1 MVSRK
6 IRKQCL
12 SRIGRW
18 KCFHPTSCH
27 TMRVVST
34 HSSAHTPSHP
44 QHFLFSC
51 INEKYGWPTRRFV
64 VANKFHDPQNVEK
77 ALNCQSAHFS
87 VHFWKQLTIVLQS
100 HFDLQSLPFTCFRC
114 SESKRAQFFW
124 FVRRFGPNWVPLSS
138 PPFVSRFEQLHHDF
152 YPIVFPRHLF
162 VTKRRALKSL
172 THGRTSQYTS
182 PETSLTISHTST
194 PEMRR
199 MLK

>member
-34 HSSAHTPSHP
+34 HSSAHTPSLP

-64 VANKFHDPQNVEK
+64 LANKFHDPKNVEK

-87 VHFWKQLTIVLQS
+87 VHFWHGYLPNQQS
-100 HFDLQSLPFTCFRC
+100 FYNLISISRVCHSPVFGVPNQ
-114 SESKRAQFFW
+114 KRRKFFGF
-124 FVRRFGPNWVPLSS
+124 FVGLVPLGSVVFSTICFKIRTTTPWILSNRFSS
-138 PPFVSRFEQLHHDF
+138 TFACHKKE
-152 YPIVFPRHLF
+152 
-162 VTKRRALKSL
+162 
-172 THGRTSQYTS
+172 
-182 PETSLTISHTST
+182 ST
-194 PEMRR
+194 
-199 MLK
+199 